1 MNDRYD
7 HNISVYLSYLLYTH
21 GYDVSR
27 YDLHIVKWTSVVGN
41 LPITNMSSS
50 SGALPATNQ
59 RPGTTFAP
67 LEKAKYLA
75 QDLHILSNGGGRPSS
90 AGPTSTKQ
98 PTERRVHTSKLDYV
112 REMLQLERENRK
124 RDQKI
129 IERQAKTIVM
139 LTDHVER
146 VISAIRSYVEIKLM
160 NDGKMRDLRTSIQ
173 RLRTVIDKQQLS
185 ITVHQQLI
193 ASSKGMMT

>member
-1 MNDRYD
+1 MIVTTTTYGG
-7 HNISVYLSYLLYTH
+7 I
-21 GYDVSR
+21 
-27 YDLHIVKWTSVVGN
+27 IVKWTSVVGN
-41 LPITNMSSS
+41 LPITNMSSA

-67 LEKAKYLA
+67 LEYLA

-98 PTERRVHTSKLDYV
+98 PTERRVHTTKLDYV

-146 VISAIRSYVEIKLM
+146 VMSAIRSYVENKLM

>member
-1 MNDRYD
+1 
-7 HNISVYLSYLLYTH
+7 
-21 GYDVSR
+21 
-27 YDLHIVKWTSVVGN
+27 
-41 LPITNMSSS
+41 MSSS
-50 SGALPATNQ
+50 SGADHH
-59 RPGTTFAP
+59 RPGTAFSTFAP

-75 QDLHILSNGGGRPSS
+75 QDLHILSNNGNGGGRPSS
-90 AGPTSTKQ
+90 AGYTKQ
-98 PTERRVHTSKLDYV
+98 PTERRAHTTKLEYV

-129 IERQAKTIVM
+129 IEKQAKTIVM

-146 VISAIRSYVEIKLM
+146 VMSAIRSYVENKLI
-160 NDGKMRDLRTSIQ
+160 NDGNIRDLRTTIQ

-193 ASSKGMMT
+193 ASSKGTTPITPLGLSPLCSYGTLGIYT

>member
-1 MNDRYD
+1 
-7 HNISVYLSYLLYTH
+7 
-21 GYDVSR
+21 
-27 YDLHIVKWTSVVGN
+27 
-41 LPITNMSSS
+41 
-50 SGALPATNQ
+50 
-59 RPGTTFAP
+59 
-67 LEKAKYLA
+67 
-75 QDLHILSNGGGRPSS
+75 
-90 AGPTSTKQ
+90 
-98 PTERRVHTSKLDYV
+98 
-112 REMLQLERENRK
+112 MLQLERENRK

-146 VISAIRSYVEIKLM
+146 VMSAIRSYVENKLM